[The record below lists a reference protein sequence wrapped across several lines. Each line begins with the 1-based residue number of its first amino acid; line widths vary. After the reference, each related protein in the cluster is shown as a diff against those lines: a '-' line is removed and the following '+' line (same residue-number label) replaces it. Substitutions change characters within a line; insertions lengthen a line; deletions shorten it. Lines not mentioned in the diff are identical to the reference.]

1 MGYGNCSGSFRTLSN
16 IADMS
21 AQEEEDTREKEERA
35 MKVIRERHG
44 QLGRMSTHEAQVSC
58 DWWRPGHVTSCSP
71 LIGPGAAPLH
81 PPDPAL
87 VLQVPALHAGLGRH
101 VRDGDGAGGAGHGQ

>member
-1 MGYGNCSGSFRTLSN
+1 MLFKSLGTLSN

-21 AQEEEDTREKEERA
+21 AQEEDTREKEERA

-58 DWWRPGHVTSCSP
+58 DWWRPGHVTSCPP
-71 LIGPGAAPLH
+71 LIGC
-81 PPDPAL
+81 
-87 VLQVPALHAGLGRH
+87 
-101 VRDGDGAGGAGHGQ
+101 

>member
-1 MGYGNCSGSFRTLSN
+1 MSN

-35 MKVIRERHG
+35 MKVIRERHC

-58 DWWRPGHVTSCSP
+58 DWWRLVT
-71 LIGPGAAPLH
+71 
-81 PPDPAL
+81 
-87 VLQVPALHAGLGRH
+87 
-101 VRDGDGAGGAGHGQ
+101 